1 MSSIETEEEPKPK
14 PTNILLTEV
23 EIKEPMVA
31 VNVMVGFLTLAQ
43 RRGAFSFQESA
54 KIYECIKF
62 LDKMN

>member
-1 MSSIETEEEPKPK
+1 MSSMEPGTHDEPK

-31 VNVMVGFLTLAQ
+31 VNVLVGFLTLAQ
-43 RRGAFSFQESA
+43 RRGAFSFQEST

-62 LDKMN
+62 LDKLD